1 MRGRRSVTPRVRI
14 GNATAT
20 GDLDKNIIRRYIRR
34 KLPRI
39 KYCYEKQLLV
49 KPGLKGTVVTNFQIS
64 PSGSVLG
71 STAKGVNAEVAGCVA
86 DVIKSIQ
93 FPKPKG
99 GGLVQVRYP
108 FNFRP
113 TGG

>member
-1 MRGRRSVTPRVRI
+1 MMMFVATYGAAPLSPDRPPTPLRIWRV
-14 GNATAT
+14 APT
-20 GDLDKNIIRRYIRR
+20 
-34 KLPRI
+34 
-39 KYCYEKQLLV
+39 
-49 KPGLKGTVVTNFQIS
+49 
-64 PSGSVLG
+64 GSVVG
-71 STAKGVNAEVAGCVA
+71 TQASGVNKEVSDCVG
-86 DVIKSIQ
+86 DVISQIV